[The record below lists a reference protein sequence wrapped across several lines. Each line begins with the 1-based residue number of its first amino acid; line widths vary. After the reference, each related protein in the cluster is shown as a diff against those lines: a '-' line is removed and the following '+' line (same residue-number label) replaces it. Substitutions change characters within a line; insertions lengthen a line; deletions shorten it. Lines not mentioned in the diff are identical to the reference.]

1 MNKCLTALFAFIL
14 AFSGIVSADDK
25 PQADSK
31 SEVKVEKKEA
41 GPGLLK
47 QMPLLRGLLPS
58 AVVVSYYFK
67 LDDKGREPRIYDIN
81 VKTCLEEQRPFQTFG
96 FVIAPD
102 RVLTGN
108 TMALPANLEKI
119 TVGLNGS
126 TVEAE
131 LETFYPEQSAVCLKL
146 KSPLKG
152 SKPLTFKADSKVAYD
167 FFLARENGLWV
178 AGLRKFSPAAL
189 TYNLDNQEETIA
201 IPHSLLLDAEGNAV
215 TVGYTADGDVPV
227 AKAWLPPAQWASIP
241 AASLYGEIAKM
252 EKTAQE
258 NFYPVKIRL
267 RRRQLQPNSREYFEE
282 QRKPTEW
289 TVPGMLLSDGRVMLN
304 ISMTGQEIARIER
317 IAVMSA
323 GKPVAAKFEFA
334 FRDFGIIM
342 VKPETKLPGDGIT
355 MVEKDLP
362 RLTRQMLFGV
372 EIRADGDS
380 LDFRTTPSFILGFE
394 DGWKNMLLPDMI
406 PPGTAQF
413 VFDMHEKLI
422 AMPVRRRVPRSTGQS
437 PVQLVP
443 YSEIVK
449 LLASPG
455 ESADRQSVP
464 QPETD
469 RDRLGWLGIE
479 FQRMT
484 LPLAELKEV
493 MTYTENGNVGLLV
506 TYVYPGSPAAE
517 AGLQVYD
524 IVTRITPLSTNSP
537 IYLRGQVYDQN
548 IRQNFPWMELDRVPE
563 QYYERMPVPWQR
575 ADNRLNL
582 VLTSIGFGEKYRLN
596 YIHDGKMMEKV
607 LTVASAPIYLEN
619 AEKFQDKELG
629 LTVNDLTFEV
639 RHYFRMADDAPGVI
653 ITNIKT
659 GSKASVAGLKPY
671 EIIFS
676 VNDVTVNNVG
686 EFKKL
691 IDGKSELSF
700 GVKRLNATR
709 IVKIQAGP
717 EK

>member
-1 MNKCLTALFAFIL
+1 MNKCLTALFALIL
-14 AFSGIVSADDK
+14 ALSGIVFADDK
-25 PQADSK
+25 TPVDQK
-31 SEVKVEKKEA
+31 SEEKTAE
-41 GPGLLK
+41 PVLLE
-47 QMPLLRGLLPS
+47 QMPLLRSMLPS

-67 LDDKGREPRIYDIN
+67 LDDKGREPRIYGIN
-81 VKTCLEEQRPFQTFG
+81 VKACLEEQRPFQTFG
-96 FVIAPD
+96 FMIAPD
-102 RVLTGN
+102 QVLSGN

-119 TVGLNGS
+119 TVSLNDHS
-126 TVEAE
+126 VEAE
-131 LETFYPEQSAVCLKL
+131 LEAFYPAQSAVRLKL
-146 KSPLKG
+146 KAPLEG
-152 SKPLTFKADSKVAYD
+152 SRPLTFKTGAKVAYN

-178 AGLRKFSPAAL
+178 GGLRKFSPSAL
-189 TYNLDNQEETIA
+189 TCNLDNQEEAVA

-215 TVGYTADGDVPV
+215 TVGYSTDGMRALDDVW
-227 AKAWLPPAQWASIP
+227 APPARWPSIS
-241 AASLYGEIAKM
+241 ADSLYGEIAKM
-252 EKTAQE
+252 EKTVQQ

-267 RRRQLQPNSREYFEE
+267 RRRQLQPNTREYFEE
-282 QRKPTEW
+282 QRKPAEW
-289 TVPGMLLSDGRVMLN
+289 TVPGMLLTDGRVMLN
-304 ISMTGQEIARIER
+304 ISMTGQEIGRIER
-317 IAVMSA
+317 IAVISE
-323 GKPVAAKFEFA
+323 GKPIAAQFEFT
-334 FRDFGIIM
+334 FKDFGIIM
-342 VKPETKLPGDGIT
+342 VKPEAGLPGPGIT

-372 EIRADGDS
+372 EIRMDGDS
-380 LDFRTTPSFILGFE
+380 LDFRTTPSFIRSFQN
-394 DGWKNMLLPDMI
+394 GWKNMLLPGMI
-406 PPGTAQF
+406 PPGTGQF
-413 VFDMHEKLI
+413 VFDMQEKLI
-422 AMPVRRRVPRSTGQS
+422 AMPVRRRVPRSTGES

-443 YSEIVK
+443 YAEIVK

-493 MTYTENGNVGLLV
+493 MTYTDNGNVGLLV

-517 AGLQVYD
+517 AGLEVYD
-524 IVTRITPLSTNSP
+524 IVTRITPLATNSP
-537 IYLRGQVYDQN
+537 IYLRGQVYDQS

-607 LTVASAPIYLEN
+607 LTVASAPTYLEN

-700 GVKRLNATR
+700 GVKRLNTTR
-709 IVKIQAGP
+709 IVKIQAGS